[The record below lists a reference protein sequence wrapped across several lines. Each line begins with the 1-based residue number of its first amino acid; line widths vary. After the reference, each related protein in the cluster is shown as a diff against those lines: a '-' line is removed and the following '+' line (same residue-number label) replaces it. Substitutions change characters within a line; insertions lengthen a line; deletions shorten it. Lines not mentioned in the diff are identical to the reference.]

1 MRGGLAT
8 SEEEMMNGFLHRM
21 IGAAAAVVVIAIAA
35 RAQGTVCDSPCVM
48 MRLPLITP
56 RDMPVPNSNPL
67 AELQSRMWMPYQ
79 GLAYREHEV
88 DKPVVQV
95 KNGVEPQYPDAFL
108 EKRASGVVSA
118 SFIVGTD
125 GRADTA
131 SLRILTTSHPL
142 LSDAVREALPRMRF
156 IPAELKGV
164 KVRQIVD
171 RRFVFDITKA
181 TPCESPCPFM
191 LLPLPNPNAGT
202 VQQKLPFVIHQVP
215 EGLMPSPAYFEYQV
229 DKPAVQAPGSVW
241 PVYPDSLKK
250 AKVEGDVVA
259 SFAVDT
265 LGRVDVETIQIL
277 KWTQQLFVV
286 AVLDALPLMKFRP
299 AEINGTKVRQLVQQP
314 FVFHVKK

>member
-1 MRGGLAT
+1 M
-8 SEEEMMNGFLHRM
+8 SGFLNRM
-21 IGAAAAVVVIAIAA
+21 SGAAAAFVVIAVAA

-48 MRLPLITP
+48 MRLPLIAP
-56 RDMPVPNSNPL
+56 RDRPVPNSNPL
-67 AELQSRMWMPYQ
+67 VELQSKMGMPYQ
-79 GLAYREHEV
+79 GPAYRETEV

-108 EKRASGVVSA
+108 EKRASGMVSV

-125 GRADTA
+125 GRADTS

-142 LSDAVREALPRMRF
+142 LNDAVREALPRMRF
-156 IPAELKGV
+156 IPAELKGA

-171 RRFVFDITKA
+171 RWFVFDITKA

-191 LLPLPNPNAGT
+191 LLPMPNPNAGT
-202 VQQKLPFVIHQVP
+202 VQRKLPFVIQQIP
-215 EGLMPSPAYFEYQV
+215 GRPASSPTYFEYQV
-229 DKPAVQAPGSVW
+229 DKRAMQAPGSVW

-250 AKVEGDVVA
+250 AKVDGEVVA

-286 AVLDALPLMKFRP
+286 AVLDALPRTKFLP
-299 AEINGTKVRQLVQQP
+299 AELKGVKVRQLVQQP